1 MLKPSRQFSKGV
13 GEVTQTVTQT
23 VAALIR
29 ALKQAHWPGMAGLLL
44 LAAAAAL
51 HFFALPPL
59 RDQNI
64 SLQAA
69 VDRADSQRQR
79 RAAQRVARPEQA
91 TPAERFAATFPDA
104 ALREERVAALLKA
117 ANVHGLEVQRT
128 EFRLTRETDLNLLKY
143 SATQPLRG
151 GYANLRAFI
160 EDAQRADTALSLDR
174 LRLQKNTVLASTV
187 EAEMSWTF
195 YMRAPLPVATSGSLH
210 TGLLNPRP

>member
-1 MLKPSRQFSKGV
+1 
-13 GEVTQTVTQT
+13 VTQILAQT
-23 VAALIR
+23 WAVLGR
-29 ALKQAHWPGMAGLLL
+29 ALKQAHWPGMVGLLL

-59 RDQNI
+59 RDQNN

-79 RAAQRVARPEQA
+79 RAARRVAGPEQT
-91 TPAERFAATFPDA
+91 TPAERFAAPFPDA

-117 ANVHGLEVQRT
+117 GKVHGLEVQRT
-128 EFRLTRETDLNLLKY
+128 EFRLTRETDLNLMKY
-143 SATQPLRG
+143 SAAQPLRG

-160 EDAQRADTALSLDR
+160 EDAQRTDTALSLDR
-174 LRLQKNTVLASTV
+174 LRLQKNSVLASTV

-195 YMRAPLPVATSGSLH
+195 YMRAPPAPAISGSLR
-210 TGLLNPRP
+210 TGLLYPRP